1 MEKTVVVLP
10 RARIL
15 GHIAVISTMTFW
27 AVTFV
32 STKLLLVAFTPA
44 QILMVRSLLGLTL
57 LFAINPPKRVGGYTS
72 NKDRALVAAAGMM
85 GIFLYYYL
93 ENTALVYTSASNVGG
108 VIVATAPFFTL
119 LATHF
124 FLKEDSLKKNYFV
137 GFSISM
143 VGIILLTVGGD
154 GSTLDINFW
163 GGFPS
168 FACNYDV
175 GGTLYGPDSF
185 GCAQRVF
192 QSSCHE
198 GYVFLCAHHPGGGIA
213 YRR

>member
-1 MEKTVVVLP
+1 MEKNCCC
-10 RARIL
+10 
-15 GHIAVISTMTFW
+15 
-27 AVTFV
+27 
-32 STKLLLVAFTPA
+32 VAEGSDTRPYCCD
-44 QILMVRSLLGLTL
+44 QYHDLLGSYLCIDQIAFGRLYSCPNPDGSLTSWVDPSL
-57 LFAINPPKRVGGYTS
+57 C
-72 NKDRALVAAAGMM
+72 NKPQK
-85 GIFLYYYL
+85 
-93 ENTALVYTSASNVGG
+93 GG
-108 VIVATAPFFTL
+108 VYLKQGPSTGCSSWNDGNFPVL
-119 LATHF
+119 LSGEYCPGLYQCKQCRGDCSNCSVLYASGNAFF

-143 VGIILLTVGGD
+143 VGIILLTVGD

-163 GGFPS
+163 GFPS

-175 GGTLYGPDSF
+175 GTLYGPDSF

>member
-1 MEKTVVVLP
+1 
-10 RARIL
+10 
-15 GHIAVISTMTFW
+15 MTFW

-57 LFAINPPKRVGGYTS
+57 LFAINPKRVGYTS

-93 ENTALVYTSASNVGG
+93 ENTALVYTSASNVG

-124 FLKEDSLKKNYFV
+124 FS
-137 GFSISM
+137 
-143 VGIILLTVGGD
+143 
-154 GSTLDINFW
+154 
-163 GGFPS
+163 
-168 FACNYDV
+168 
-175 GGTLYGPDSF
+175 
-185 GCAQRVF
+185 
-192 QSSCHE
+192 
-198 GYVFLCAHHPGGGIA
+198 
-213 YRR
+213 